1 MTEKV
6 LPYDRAI
13 VPQETGY
20 WCGPASTQIVLNTR
34 GLIVPEATLARE
46 IGTTVNGTDY
56 VGLIERV
63 LDLRVPDARYTS
75 VYIENDPPT
84 AAQREALWRN
94 LKRSIDA
101 GYGVVMNWV
110 APPSNYPRGVK
121 GSVSPRYGG
130 GTVYH
135 YVAAMGYDDAGARAV
150 WIADPG
156 FQPQGYWISFDQC
169 ASLIPPKGY
178 AYADVDAAPAA
189 PIDPD
194 AQAADALMRLMG
206 GSVPFDRYRALLPAA
221 QQCLADCECTTIER
235 IAMWGAQ
242 VGHESVGLK
251 YMTELWGPT
260 PAQQGYEGR
269 VDLGNTQP
277 GDGYRFRGRGP
288 IQVTGR
294 RNYTV
299 LSQWAHGKG
308 LVPTPTYFVDNPD
321 ELASDRYGFVGVTW
335 YWTTQRPMNDAADA
349 RDLVRATQYINGG
362 QTGIDNRRDRYNSA
376 LAMGADLLKI
386 LNGGDDFMGALTA
399 AEQREMLDLLRWLA
413 APDTGELRKRFPHRS
428 MYATG
433 PELDTFAGRAISAH
447 AFGWDQR
454 VEASAM
460 RGEQWAIDNVRAAA
474 AGTAWGV
481 RQTPDGKPDPFL
493 VGVAKQYLVELAKAG
508 VIDGKPAT
516 PAPAP
521 EAPTS
526 PVKASCALSAA
537 GCVVADATSGGDC
550 ALSTDGTGK
559 CVVAAATEAGK

>member
-1 MTEKV
+1 MAEKV
-6 LPYDRAI
+6 LPYDRKI

-20 WCGPASTQIVLNTR
+20 WCGPAATQIVLNTR
-34 GLIVPEATLARE
+34 GLIVDEPTLARE
-46 IGTTVNGTDY
+46 IGTTVRGTDY

-75 VYIENDPPT
+75 VYIENDPPN
-84 AAQREALWRN
+84 AAQRETLWRN

-121 GSVSPRYGG
+121 GSVSPRYGS

-135 YVAAMGYDDAGARAV
+135 YVAAMGYDDNPAARAV
-150 WIADPG
+150 WIADSG
-156 FQPQGYWISFDQC
+156 FQPQGYWCSFDQV

-178 AYADVDAAPAA
+178 AFADVDAVGGPEAPV
-189 PIDPD
+189 DPD

-206 GSVPFDRYRALLPAA
+206 GSVSFDRYRALLPAVR
-221 QQCLADCECTTIER
+221 QCLAECECNTEPR

-251 YMTELWGPT
+251 YMAELWGPT
-260 PAQQGYEGR
+260 EAQKGYEGR
-269 VDLGNTQP
+269 IDLGNTQP

-294 RNYTV
+294 HNYTV
-299 LSQWAHGKG
+299 LSRWAHGKG

-349 RDLVRATQYINGG
+349 RDLVRATQYVNGG
-362 QTGIDNRRDRYNSA
+362 QTGIDNRRDRYNGA

-386 LNGGDDFMGALTA
+386 TDGGDDFMAALTA

-413 APDTGELRKRFPHRS
+413 APNTGELRKVFGHRS

-433 PELDTFAGRAISAH
+433 PESDTFAGRAISAH

-474 AGTAWGV
+474 AGTIWGV

-493 VGVAKQYLVELAKAG
+493 VGVAKKYLDELAKAG
-508 VIDGKPAT
+508 VIDGPGKPTT
-516 PAPAP
+516 PTQPPARKVSCASGGGP
-521 EAPTS
+521 CVLVADGG
-526 PVKASCALSAA
+526 AGDGSCALAGSECVLQKGASA
-537 GCVVADATSGGDC
+537 
-550 ALSTDGTGK
+550 L
-559 CVVAAATEAGK
+559 